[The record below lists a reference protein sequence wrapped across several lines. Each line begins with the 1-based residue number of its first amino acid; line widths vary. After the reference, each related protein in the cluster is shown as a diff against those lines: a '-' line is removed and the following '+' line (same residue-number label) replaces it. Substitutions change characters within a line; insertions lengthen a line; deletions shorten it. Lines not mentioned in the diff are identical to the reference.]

1 MINLSETEK
10 EMLKSAEVLKRFEF
24 SITEKLA
31 KEIGSKRI
39 IFTGMGS
46 SFIFPAAQARHRA
59 FELNINNKVEAYLAS
74 ELLSVS
80 DFSETYVIL
89 CSNSGMTKETIL
101 LQEHLKNRNAQYIAI
116 TSAQDSILSK
126 RCRNKIIMQ
135 CGPEKGTAAT
145 KSVIEQALIL
155 DSLIF
160 NLAEIQHK
168 KINLQKLKKHLAN
181 TSRCILNNITLKIP
195 DRMLNT
201 LAKAHSL
208 YFIGRATGVGDEI
221 ALKSHEI
228 LRKSAF
234 FYPDTSMLH
243 GIEESIKPAPIILF
257 EPGKFRK
264 FTNDFA
270 GFAKRTNCSLFSID
284 STKPAHG
291 IRIKSS
297 PYFENYC
304 LLAAGWGLLLNI
316 AKKLKLDIDKP
327 KKISKIGNPYK
338 K

>member
-1 MINLSETEK
+1 MIHLSETEK
-10 EMLKSAEVLKRFEF
+10 EMLESAEVLKRFEF

-80 DFSETYVIL
+80 DFSDSYVVL
-89 CSNSGMTKETIL
+89 CSNSVMTKETIL
-101 LQEHLKNRNAQYIAI
+101 LQEHLNKKDARYIAI
-116 TSAQDSILSK
+116 TSVENSILSK
-126 RCRNKIIMQ
+126 RCRNKIIMR
-135 CGPEKGTAAT
+135 CGFEKGIAAT
-145 KSVIEQALIL
+145 KSVIEQGLIL

-160 NLAEIQHK
+160 NLANIQGK
-168 KINLQKLKKHLAN
+168 RINLQRLKKSLAAAAD
-181 TSRCILNNITLKIP
+181 CILNNITLKIP

-243 GIEESIKPAPIILF
+243 GI
-257 EPGKFRK
+257 
-264 FTNDFA
+264 
-270 GFAKRTNCSLFSID
+270 
-284 STKPAHG
+284 
-291 IRIKSS
+291 
-297 PYFENYC
+297 
-304 LLAAGWGLLLNI
+304 
-316 AKKLKLDIDKP
+316 
-327 KKISKIGNPYK
+327 
-338 K
+338 